1 MIMRKVIVLDKERCD
16 GCGFCIPNCAEGAL
30 KVVDGKLQIMEELCD
45 GLGACVG
52 ACPKGALQ
60 VIERGT
66 SDFDVE
72 TDASYIRELRK
83 TNPEKATK
91 HLEHLE
97 KVSFS
102 APSAMKHSEN
112 QEEKSNLSQWPI
124 KLELVPPKAPFLK
137 QSNLL
142 VVADC
147 VPFAYKSFHQ
157 ELLNGRK
164 IVIGCPKFGPI
175 KLYLQKLV
183 EILGSAD
190 VKTLEV
196 VRMEVPCCGA
206 LTQIAGKA
214 VEISKKDTQVK
225 ETIIGIKG
233 KKLVSTSA

>member
-1 MIMRKVIVLDKERCD
+1 MVMRKVIVLDRERCD

-30 KVVDGKLQIMEELCD
+30 KVVDGKLQIIEGLCD

-52 ACPKGALQ
+52 TCPKGALQ
-60 VIERGT
+60 VIERDT
-66 SDFDVE
+66 PNFDVE
-72 TDASYIRELRK
+72 TDESYIEKLGK

-97 KVSFS
+97 KVGFS
-102 APSAMKHSEN
+102 APSAVNHSEN

-124 KLELVPPKAPFLK
+124 KLELVPSRAPFLK

-147 VPFAYKSFHQ
+147 VPFAYRSFHQ

-190 VKTLEV
+190 LRSLEV

>member
-1 MIMRKVIVLDKERCD
+1 MVMRKVILLDKERCD
-16 GCGFCIPNCAEGAL
+16 GCGFCIPNCEEGAL
-30 KVVDGKLQIMEELCD
+30 KVVDGKLQIIEELCD

-52 ACPKGALQ
+52 TCPKGALQ
-60 VIERGT
+60 VIERDTPNLG
-66 SDFDVE
+66 VE
-72 TDASYIRELRK
+72 TDASYIRELGK

-91 HLEHLE
+91 
-97 KVSFS
+97 VGFS
-102 APSAMKHSEN
+102 AQSVMKHSEY
-112 QEEKSNLSQWPI
+112 QEEKSDLSQWPI
-124 KLELVPPKAPFLK
+124 KLELVPARAPFLK

-147 VPFAYKSFHQ
+147 VPFAYKSFHR

-190 VKTLEV
+190 LRSLEV

-214 VEISKKDTQVK
+214 VEISKKDTQMK
-225 ETIIGIKG
+225 ETIISIKG
-233 KKLVSTSA
+233 KNWFQRVHSHPLD